1 MKTFE
6 PTFLG
11 NIELNNKIVMAP
23 LTRCRAI
30 NNTPNELMKTYYSQR
45 ATAGLI
51 ISEGTSPSPN
61 GLGYARMPGAFTDQ
75 QVEGWKAITEGIH
88 SNNGK
93 FFIQLMHAGRVASQ
107 LNLPEGGRI
116 LSPSGV
122 HLDSGEMYTD
132 SKGFQP
138 HDVPEEMSI
147 EEIVATKE
155 EFIKSAEKLIEA
167 GVDGIE
173 LHAANGYLLEQF
185 INPKTNLRT
194 DEYGGNYKNRARF
207 ILELAHELSRAIGS
221 DKVGIRFSPYSV
233 FNDMQ
238 GDYDDLVDIYT
249 YLADELGELGITY
262 IHIVD
267 QTVAMNAP
275 EFATDIKR
283 TIKNAFKKSVIV
295 GGNVHTASQVEKH
308 LNDGYDLVYIGR
320 PFISNPTLVKKLQT
334 NDILTEP
341 DYDTF
346 YTADAVGYTDYV

>member
-61 GLGYARMPGAFTDQ
+61 GLGYARMPGAYTKE
-75 QVEGWKAITEGIH
+75 QVQGWKAIAEGIH
-88 SNNGK
+88 DNNGK

-116 LSPSGV
+116 ISPSGV

-138 HDVPEEMSI
+138 HDIPEEMTI
-147 EEIVATKE
+147 EDIVATKE
-155 EFIKSAEKLIEA
+155 EFIKSAEMLIEA
-167 GVDGIE
+167 GVDGVE

-221 DKVGIRFSPYSV
+221 DKVGIRFSPYGV

-238 GDYDDLVDIYT
+238 GNYDDLVDIYT
-249 YLADELGELGITY
+249 YLADELGDLGITY

-295 GGNVHTASQVEKH
+295 GGNVHTSSQIEDH
-308 LNDGYDLVYIGR
+308 LKEGYDLVYIGR
-320 PFISNPTLVKKLQT
+320 PFISNPTLVEKLKTNQT
-334 NDILTEP
+334 LTEP

-346 YTADAVGYTDYV
+346 YTPDAIGYTDYA